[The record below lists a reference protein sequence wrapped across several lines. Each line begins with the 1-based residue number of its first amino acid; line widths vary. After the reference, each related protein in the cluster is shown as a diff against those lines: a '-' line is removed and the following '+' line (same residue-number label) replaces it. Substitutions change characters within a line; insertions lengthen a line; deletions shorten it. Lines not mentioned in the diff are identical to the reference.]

1 MKINKFF
8 NIFKTRKN
16 NNEYQLSKLEE
27 KFSPLLKSFYEK
39 ELNTLPTIIPPPP
52 QFTTN
57 LRKSFIFSPAI
68 KLTAVSLVIFA
79 MLLTPLI
86 NYLFAFDLVSKPL
99 LDSTLVSL
107 TSSYQ
112 EEEGVLWAQLLDI
125 DATNQKLLRERLQ
138 NIPLKEIT
146 IAYLLSKKINT
157 NPVELLLLRK
167 EGLSWGNI
175 LRNYHLPPIK
185 TLVSLRKEAIALK
198 NLLKEKTLMVEGS
211 VVNANFTDKLFSLS
225 TFPFTV
231 KFKGAL
237 PEEGEEVLIE
247 VKKDNG
253 TYKTETLKL
262 KLKESL
268 TPLPVK
274 LEGKVAKVDPQKG
287 VFYLENIN
295 IPIKADRLPAKGEGI
310 KSKGVL
316 KGTVIEIK
324 TNNRE

>member
-1 MKINKFF
+1 MKISKFF
-8 NIFKTRKN
+8 NIFKSQKN
-16 NNEYQLSKLEE
+16 NNEYQLSELEKE
-27 KFSPLLKSFYEK
+27 FSSLLKSFYER
-39 ELNTLPTIIPPPP
+39 ELNTLSTIIPPSS
-52 QFTTN
+52 QFIKSP
-57 LRKSFIFSPAI
+57 RKSFMLSPAM

-79 MLLTPLI
+79 LLLTPLF
-86 NYLFAFDLVSKPL
+86 NYLFAFDSVAKPL
-99 LDSTLVSL
+99 LESTLASL

-112 EEEGVLWAQLLDI
+112 EEEGVLWAQLVDI
-125 DATNQKLLRERLQ
+125 DTTNQKLLKERLQ

-146 IAYLLSKKINT
+146 IAYLLSKKIKA

-175 LRNYHLPPIK
+175 LRQYHLPPIK
-185 TLVSLRKEAIALK
+185 SLLSLRKEANALE
-198 NLLKEKTLMVEGS
+198 NLLKEKTLTVEGS
-211 VVNANFTDKLFSLS
+211 VVDANFTDKLFSLS

-253 TYKTETLKL
+253 AYKTETLKL

-268 TPLPVK
+268 APLPVK
-274 LEGKVAKVDPQKG
+274 VEGKVAKVDPQKG
-287 VFYLENIN
+287 VFYLENLN
-295 IPIKADRLPAKGEGI
+295 IPIKADHLPAKGEGI
-310 KSKGVL
+310 KSKGFL

-324 TNNRE
+324 N